1 MNIQARAL
9 PTATVV
15 RQHYDALFWPY
26 LLFWGHH
33 LHHGLFLTGRES
45 PREAQVTM
53 LRHCV
58 SLLPSAPNGHV
69 LDIGCGY
76 GATSLFFARE
86 FGCRVQG
93 ISVSGRQVAHAR
105 LKARREGLEDLT
117 DFVIADAEQMQ
128 FPRAAF
134 DLIWV
139 MESSEH
145 FSDRPRFFR
154 RAAKSIRKGGALLL
168 AAWSASDNAEP
179 QALAR
184 VAEAAICPVFSR
196 VQDYSSMLARAGLT
210 VLLSRDLT
218 YSVVKTWEIICPRIR
233 KLRLLAHLT
242 SSSVREF
249 SEKIGLIHEAF
260 RKRLLTYQLW
270 VVVPD
275 QGVRSQTPSRSH
287 AARLGTCEVP
297 PRSSSLTLGAA
308 SSAPSEFRH
317 PNREVEGDQKN
328 GREDCPTITR

>member
-1 MNIQARAL
+1 MMNMEGPAF

-15 RQHYDALFWPY
+15 GQHYDALFWPY
-26 LLFWGHH
+26 RLFWGHH

-45 PREAQVTM
+45 AREAQVNM
-53 LRHCV
+53 LRYCV
-58 SLLPSAPNGHV
+58 SLLPSAPSGHV
-69 LDIGCGY
+69 LDVGCGY

-93 ISVSGRQVAHAR
+93 ISVSGRQVAHAQVR
-105 LKARREGLEDLT
+105 ARREGLESFT
-117 DFVIADAEQMQ
+117 DFVTADAEQMQ

-145 FSDRPRFFR
+145 FSNRPRFFR
-154 RAAKSIRKGGALLL
+154 RAAKSLREGGALLL

-179 QALAR
+179 RALAQ

-196 VQDYSSMLARAGLT
+196 VQEYRSTMAQARLR
-210 VLLSRDLT
+210 VLVSRDLT
-218 YSVVKTWEIICPRIR
+218 HSVVKTWEVVCPRVR

-270 VVVPD
+270 VAVSD
-275 QGVRSQTPSRSH
+275 QACLQSDAVALSGCATSRM
-287 AARLGTCEVP
+287 
-297 PRSSSLTLGAA
+297 
-308 SSAPSEFRH
+308 
-317 PNREVEGDQKN
+317 
-328 GREDCPTITR
+328 

>member
-1 MNIQARAL
+1 MMNTEGPAL
-9 PTATVV
+9 SIAAVV
-15 RQHYDALFWPY
+15 REHYDAMFWPY

-58 SLLPSAPNGHV
+58 SLLPGAPNGHV
-69 LDIGCGY
+69 LDVGCGY

-105 LKARREGLEDLT
+105 ASARREGLEDLT
-117 DFVIADAEQMQ
+117 DFVIADAEHMR

-145 FSDRPRFFR
+145 FNNRPRFFR
-154 RAAKSIRKGGALLL
+154 RAAKSLREGGVLLL

-184 VAEAAICPVFSR
+184 VAEAAICPIFSR
-196 VQDYSSMLARAGLT
+196 VQEYSSTLAQAGLT
-210 VLLSRDLT
+210 VLVSRDLT
-218 YSVVKTWEIICPRIR
+218 NLVMKTWEVVCSRVQ

-242 SSSVREF
+242 PSSVREF

-270 VVVPD
+270 VVASD
-275 QGVRSQTPSRSH
+275 QGIRSQTPSRFP
-287 AARLGTCEVP
+287 AAR
-297 PRSSSLTLGAA
+297 AA
-308 SSAPSEFRH
+308 AADG
-317 PNREVEGDQKN
+317 VA
-328 GREDCPTITR
+328 